1 MAERN
6 LDIKEREGTGKEVA
20 KKMRRNGYIPAV
32 LYGHRGNKNLL
43 IKAVDFLSLFE
54 EIGEHSIVTLNIDNK
69 ENAEVIVKD
78 YQLHP
83 VKKNIVHI
91 DFFEIEK
98 GKLLKTEVPIMIEG
112 TSKGVKKGGVLETLL
127 REIEIECLPKDIPD
141 NIVVNIEDMDIND
154 SLHVKELKIDD
165 KITILANPE
174 QVVITIGTPSIIIA
188 PVEEIEEVPVE
199 EEALEEGETSEE
211 EEEKAE

>member
-1 MAERN
+1 MAERT
-6 LDIKEREGTGKEVA
+6 LDIQEREGTGKEVA
-20 KKMRRNGYIPAV
+20 KKMRRNGCIPAV

-54 EIGEHSIVTLNIDNK
+54 EIGEHSIITLNIDNK
-69 ENAEVIVKD
+69 ENAEVPIV
-78 YQLHP
+78 
-83 VKKNIVHI
+83 
-91 DFFEIEK
+91 
-98 GKLLKTEVPIMIEG
+98 IEG

-127 REIEIECLPKDIPD
+127 RDIEIECLPKDIPD
-141 NIVVNIEDMDIND
+141 NIIVNIEDMDIND
-154 SLHVKELKIDD
+154 SLHVKELKFDD

>member
-1 MAERN
+1 MAERT
-6 LDIKEREGTGKEVA
+6 LDIKEREGTGKEAA

-32 LYGHRGNKNLL
+32 LYGHKGNKNLS

-98 GKLLKTEVPIMIEG
+98 GKLLKTEVPIKIEG
-112 TSKGVKKGGVLETLL
+112 TSKGVKRGGVLETLL
-127 REIEIECLPKDIPD
+127 RDIEIECLPKDIPD
-141 NIVVNIEDMDIND
+141 NITVNIEDLDIGD
-154 SLHVKELKIDD
+154 SVHVKELTVDD
-165 KITILANPE
+165 KITIIASPE
-174 QVVITIGTPSIIIA
+174 QVVITIGTPTIIIA
-188 PVEEIEEVPVE
+188 PVEEVEEVPE
-199 EEALEEGETSEE
+199 EGEALEEGEAPV

>member
-1 MAERN
+1 M
-6 LDIKEREGTGKEVA
+6 
-20 KKMRRNGYIPAV
+20 
-32 LYGHRGNKNLL
+32 
-43 IKAVDFLSLFE
+43 
-54 EIGEHSIVTLNIDNK
+54 
-69 ENAEVIVKD
+69 
-78 YQLHP
+78 
-83 VKKNIVHI
+83 
-91 DFFEIEK
+91 
-98 GKLLKTEVPIMIEG
+98 KTEVAIMIEG